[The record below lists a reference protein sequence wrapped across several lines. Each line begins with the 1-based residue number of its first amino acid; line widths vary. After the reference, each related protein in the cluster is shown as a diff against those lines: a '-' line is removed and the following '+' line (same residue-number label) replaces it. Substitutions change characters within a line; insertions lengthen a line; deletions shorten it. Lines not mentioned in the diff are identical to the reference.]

1 MISLLITI
9 LSYLVLRLFFWI
21 YVNCTVS
28 TSEMWETK
36 SVVDKLAHKTSIPS
50 VSVISTRLA
59 RMKKRIVCSS
69 KTALTEAS
77 DEHEAVQGNQEHR
90 SIDEEILDVSHSNE
104 TECEGVEDQAS
115 LITADAYDWTSH
127 ARPEQQEPEGDWRL
141 WLILAG
147 RGFGKTRTGAET
159 VRSWV
164 ESGRYKRIGL
174 VGATE
179 ADIRHV
185 MVEGCSGLLSVY
197 PLDEGPRYEPSKRR
211 IVWPNG
217 AVAYLVS
224 AERYDKLRG
233 LQFDAIWV
241 DELAK
246 FRYPQ
251 EAWDQVCLS
260 LRLGQQPRVVV
271 TTTPKPTA
279 LIKRLAEPKDWAVI
293 TRGSTYAN
301 RANLAPGFI
310 EHIEQSCQN
319 EKLLRQ
325 EIQGEIVDD
334 VVGALWRRETL
345 DHQRIQPNQVPEMT
359 RVVVAVDPSVSHHEE
374 GDETGIVVVG
384 LGVDQKAYVLGDLSG
399 RYGTPGWAEQV
410 LSAYVT
416 YEADCIIAEENQGGA
431 LVEQVLRAIDPDVF
445 YQKVHAS
452 RGKIARA
459 EPVATLYGR
468 GRVHHVGKNLASLEN
483 QMCTYVPGVSTIS
496 PDRLDALVWAVSS
509 LLLSQNRPKRAR
521 LWTIDKP
528 SVASVLPEAAHRR
541 RHPDLLS

>member
-1 MISLLITI
+1 
-9 LSYLVLRLFFWI
+9 
-21 YVNCTVS
+21 
-28 TSEMWETK
+28 
-36 SVVDKLAHKTSIPS
+36 
-50 VSVISTRLA
+50 
-59 RMKKRIVCSS
+59 MKKRIVCSS

-279 LIKRLAEPKDWAVI
+279 LIKRLAEPK
-293 TRGSTYAN
+293 
-301 RANLAPGFI
+301 
-310 EHIEQSCQN
+310 
-319 EKLLRQ
+319 
-325 EIQGEIVDD
+325 
-334 VVGALWRRETL
+334 
-345 DHQRIQPNQVPEMT
+345 
-359 RVVVAVDPSVSHHEE
+359 
-374 GDETGIVVVG
+374 
-384 LGVDQKAYVLGDLSG
+384 
-399 RYGTPGWAEQV
+399 
-410 LSAYVT
+410 
-416 YEADCIIAEENQGGA
+416 
-431 LVEQVLRAIDPDVF
+431 
-445 YQKVHAS
+445 
-452 RGKIARA
+452 
-459 EPVATLYGR
+459 
-468 GRVHHVGKNLASLEN
+468 
-483 QMCTYVPGVSTIS
+483 
-496 PDRLDALVWAVSS
+496 
-509 LLLSQNRPKRAR
+509 
-521 LWTIDKP
+521 
-528 SVASVLPEAAHRR
+528 
-541 RHPDLLS
+541 